1 MRLHRRAPDN
11 AGMENTSQTS
21 GRLRRSVATSHRSED
36 PGSQTGQRRCRH
48 GYFVA
53 GERVWKRI
61 EIEFSAGATAE
72 WLSAKYGPAVRTIG
86 SRAKEGGW
94 RKKDIALKADAAWDE
109 VEDEE
114 RLAEETRAAVRE
126 ASDGRAAVK
135 AAIREAGEGDVAEVD
150 LGRAVRAAQ
159 VMAVAAMEKGE
170 PKAAQEFLKL
180 ARMLEG
186 GDGAAGE
193 AAAAGWRTPQ
203 EEAALA
209 AVLERLGGEG

>member
-1 MRLHRRAPDN
+1 M
-11 AGMENTSQTS
+11 
-21 GRLRRSVATSHRSED
+21 
-36 PGSQTGQRRCRH
+36 
-48 GYFVA
+48 A

-72 WLSAKYGPAVRTIG
+72 WLSVKYGPAVRTIG
-86 SRAKEGGW
+86 ARAKEGGW
-94 RKKDIALKADAAWDE
+94 RKKDIALKADAAWDD

-126 ASDGRAAVK
+126 AADRREAVK
-135 AAIREAGEGDVAEVD
+135 AAIRDAGEGDLAEVD
-150 LGRAVRAAQ
+150 LGRAVLAAQ
-159 VMAVAAMEKGE
+159 AKAVAAMQEGD

-186 GDGAAGE
+186 EVEEGE
-193 AAAAGWRTPQ
+193 AAAPGWRTPQ

-209 AVLERLGGEG
+209 AVLERLGSEG